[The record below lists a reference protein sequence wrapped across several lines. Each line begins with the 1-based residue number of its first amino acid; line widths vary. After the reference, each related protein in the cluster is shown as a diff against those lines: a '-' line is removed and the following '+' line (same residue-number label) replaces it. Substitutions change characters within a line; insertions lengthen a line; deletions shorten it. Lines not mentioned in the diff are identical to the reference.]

1 VTSDWTA
8 QAQRPCSTLAGRELH
23 PCTGLTL
30 IEVLITISILASAL
44 LALARLQ
51 NNLLHANVLARQR
64 STAIHF
70 AQDRIERLR
79 LQNAAGMAPVGSSDT
94 LGPPLSGS
102 DIELEGLTT
111 MFKRHW
117 SLSSSPFATTQ
128 GLTVKISWRGPARQP
143 HSIRLDSLLSS
154 P

>member
-1 VTSDWTA
+1 
-8 QAQRPCSTLAGRELH
+8 
-23 PCTGLTL
+23 L
-30 IEVLITISILASAL
+30 IEVLVTISILASAL

-79 LQNAAGMAPVGSSDT
+79 LQNAAGMVTVGGSDR
-94 LGPPLSGS
+94 LGPLTSGS
-102 DIELEGLTT
+102 DIELDGLTT
-111 MFKRHW
+111 TFSRHW
-117 SLSSSPFATTQ
+117 SLASSPFDSTQ
-128 GLTVKISWRGPARQP
+128 VLTVKIIWQDSAKQS
-143 HSIRLDSLLSS
+143 HALRLDTLLPS